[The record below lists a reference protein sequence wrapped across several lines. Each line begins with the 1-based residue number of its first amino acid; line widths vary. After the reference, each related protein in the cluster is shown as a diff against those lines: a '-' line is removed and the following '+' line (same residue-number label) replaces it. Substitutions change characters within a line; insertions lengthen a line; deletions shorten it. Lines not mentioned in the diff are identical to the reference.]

1 MANQLAAYDA
11 ADAAIAGPII
21 YPLTLGNN
29 IGSID
34 PGASIDFSYGIAGIG
49 FLSAAGTENP
59 YQRGLANVLKEQ
71 INNSEQPGDQSFTNW
86 WLRSQ
91 TDWSG
96 GAGTI
101 SMEPISDAK
110 IQRSFYASYGVDVW
124 SAGDVTLLNATQSAL
139 SLSATSPT
147 KSHLLSLSSGY
158 YLGFTTVAYF
168 VNTSF
173 VSTAITG
180 ISAGE
185 NITAFA
191 TGNARVYICTDK
203 AVYGLTAGTTAATK
217 FYTFPETDSNARV
230 FFTKDRVIMSSKG
243 AIWDDAPPAVGASTV
258 ALAYVD
264 ALYRKDSAYTWV
276 SAVSAPNFV
285 LLAGTGTSG
294 SELYSLTLDTT
305 GALPILNA
313 PTVVAEFPPN
323 EIVRSVGSY
332 LGAYLAISTSL
343 GIRIGTMDANG
354 VTYGARLTAPL
365 ATGPFAAYDRF
376 LYYPT
381 VDAGQGRTGVVR
393 IDLSDIDTTSRAA
406 WANDARVPLSVVGTC
421 DAVAVNGEGQAV
433 FTNVKTDA
441 VELYTGVAEL
451 EEIGFFST
459 PDIRLGTTE
468 KKYFDGI
475 NVQLDPSWDGSL
487 TVTAQT
493 DDGSVGLVGAI
504 TNASGNDV
512 ELKIN
517 QLEAASK
524 IALGFTLRA
533 NEAADAGP
541 VVQSWQLRAL
551 ASVNRQRLIKVPLL
565 CFDHE
570 RDSRGAPYG
579 YEGYAIARWRAL
591 EEQSRGSWPFTY
603 QDLQTGETYR
613 VILESISFSQT
624 TAPTNASGFGGIID
638 LTVRVIS

>member
-110 IQRSFYASYGVDVW
+110 IQRSFYSSYGVNVW
-124 SAGDVTLLNATQSAL
+124 SAGDVTLLNATESKLTLAA
-139 SLSATSPT
+139 SSPT
-147 KSHLLSLSSGY
+147 KSHLLSLNSGY
-158 YLGFTTVAYF
+158 YVGFTTLAYF
-168 VNTSF
+168 VNTAF

-191 TGNARVYICTDK
+191 TGNGRVYICTDK
-203 AVYGLTAGTTAATK
+203 AVYGMASGTTAASK
-217 FYTFPETDSNARV
+217 FYTFPETDVNARV
-230 FFTKDRVIMSSKG
+230 FFAKDRLIMASKG
-243 AIWDDAPPAVGASTV
+243 ALWDQAPPVTGAATV
-258 ALAYVD
+258 ALAYVSS
-264 ALYRKDSAYTWV
+264 LYRKDATYTWV

-285 LLAGTGTSG
+285 LLAGTGSSG

-305 GALPILNA
+305 GALPVLNA

-323 EIVRSVGSY
+323 EIVRQVGSY
-332 LGAYLAISTSL
+332 LGTYLAISTTL

-354 VTYGARLTAPL
+354 VTYGARLTAPV

-381 VDAGQGRTGVVR
+381 SDAGQERTGVVR

-406 WANDARVPLSVVGTC
+406 WANDVRVPTLVTGTC
-421 DAVAVNGEGQAV
+421 DAVVINGDGKAV
-433 FTNVKTDA
+433 FTNLKSAA
-441 VELYTGVAEL
+441 VELYAVIDDY

-468 KKYFDGI
+468 RKYFDGI

-533 NEAADAGP
+533 NAERDAGP

-591 EEQSRGSWPFTY
+591 EEQSRASWPFTY

-613 VILESISFSQT
+613 VILEAISFSQST
-624 TAPTNASGFGGIID
+624 PPTNASGFGGVID